1 MKRFPHLAAAALAL
15 LLTLAAAVAYSTYA
29 SAVEQK
35 YVHAVAALDHADISG
50 GSALERTALKQDD
63 LLLIYGASELML
75 LDTKYEATRFFSTYP
90 TGFMVFNAA
99 TKGGSALS
107 IVQRLAALGADLR
120 GRRVILAVG
129 PAIMTMAPFGDVA
142 ERHYDGNFSELHA
155 LELAYSPY
163 LSMET
168 KHLAAVRM
176 LDFPE
181 TLKDQRFLA
190 FSLRNLAGNSLGE
203 RILYVLSW
211 PLAKLQLGIM
221 RVQDHYATVAFIH
234 HLSAA
239 QVKVTR
245 QPQQI
250 DWPALVKTAE
260 AEQVRQTDTNSYG
273 VDNSQWPKIKELFT
287 TPLPVGSRDADFIN
301 DVTIAREWS
310 DLNITLRAVRE
321 LGAKALVMSIPMNVP
336 LWETIGVSENAQNT
350 YYTILHSVVA
360 PYNLP
365 IVDMQQYGD
374 LQYFSMDL
382 ASHAS
387 RKGWIYVDQT
397 FDDIYHGILP

>member
-1 MKRFPHLAAAALAL
+1 MKRLPHLVAAAAALL
-15 LLTLAAAVAYSTYA
+15 VTLMAAVAYSSYA
-29 SAVEQK
+29 GSVEQK

-50 GSALERTALKQDD
+50 GSALERTALRQDD

-163 LSMET
+163 LSMQT
-168 KHLAAVRM
+168 KQLAAARM

-181 TLKDQRFLA
+181 TLKDQRFLT
-190 FSLRNLAGNSLGE
+190 FTLRNLTGNSLGA
-203 RILYVLSW
+203 RILYYLSW
-211 PLAKLQLGIM
+211 PLGRLQLGIM
-221 RVQDHYATVAFIH
+221 HVQDQYATVTFIH

-250 DWPALVKTAE
+250 DWPALVKTAQ
-260 AEQVRQTDTNSYG
+260 AEQIRQTDTNPYG
-273 VDNSQWPKIKELFT
+273 VDNSQWPKIKELFAK
-287 TPLPVGSRDADFIN
+287 PLPVGSRDADFIN

-310 DLNITLRAVRE
+310 DLDITLRAVRE
-321 LGAKALVMSIPMNVP
+321 LGAEAIIMSIPMNVP
-336 LWETIGVSENAQNT
+336 LWERIGVSRKAQNT
-350 YYTILHSVVA
+350 YYSILHSVAA
-360 PYNLP
+360 PYDLP
-365 IVDMQQYGD
+365 VIDMKQYGD
-374 LQYFSMDL
+374 VKYFSMDL

-387 RKGWIYVDQT
+387 RKGWIYVDRT
-397 FDDIYHGILP
+397 LDKIYHGILP